1 MVATHYH
8 IDAPRRGD
16 KTIHRALAI
25 LERRLAKPGEAMS
38 STSTARDYLTLMFAD
53 MPHEVFTCLFLD
65 TQNRVLAIEPLFRGT
80 LTQTSVYP
88 REVVKRA
95 LAHNAAGVILA
106 HNHPSGV
113 SEPSQADRW
122 LTDQLKAALAMMD
135 VRVLDHFIVAG
146 KNALSFSDRG
156 WL

>member
-1 MVATHYH
+1 MATLHY
-8 IDAPRRGD
+8 PTPNFRRGD

-25 LERRLAKPGEAMS
+25 LEKRLAKPGEAMS
-38 STSTARDYLTLMFAD
+38 STSTARDYLRLMFAD
-53 MPHEVFTCLFLD
+53 TPHEVFTCLFLD

-80 LTQTSVYP
+80 LDKTSVYP
-88 REVVKRA
+88 REVMKRA

-122 LTDQLKAALAMMD
+122 LTDQLKAALGMVD